1 MDKPLKCLSQ
11 RCVLLQSISVQ
22 DRQHRSLL
30 SRKQFYHN
38 YLLPSRVLHSKA
50 IRKHVLL
57 HWSWA
62 HFYIIRNMQCT
73 HAGTL
78 LRDHIIRYQPCN
90 NDVGETLWS
99 WTLLSGAVL
108 TGTLDSPPNENQL
121 ILSHLIIIGSRMK
134 LTILTQVRTR
144 LLRINFFNFKILRT
158 GSIPWDNQNPVLMV
172 IGTFACQWTGM
183 GANHQIC
190 KF

>member
-1 MDKPLKCLSQ
+1 
-11 RCVLLQSISVQ
+11 VQ

-38 YLLPSRVLHSKA
+38 YLLPSRVLRSKA

-78 LRDHIIRYQPCN
+78 LRDHIIRYQPMQQWCWRDPLVMN
-90 NDVGETLWS
+90 PVERGGSNWDPWFS
-99 WTLLSGAVL
+99 SQWKSI
-108 TGTLDSPPNENQL
+108 N
-121 ILSHLIIIGSRMK
+121 IIITFDNNRFENETDNSHPK
-134 LTILTQVRTR
+134 LE
-144 LLRINFFNFKILRT
+144 
-158 GSIPWDNQNPVLMV
+158 P
-172 IGTFACQWTGM
+172 
-183 GANHQIC
+183 
-190 KF
+190 